1 MVTLFAF
8 LLTLGLLITIHEY
21 GHFLVARLCGVKVLQ
36 FSIGFGKSLY
46 KRRFGRDGTEFILAA
61 FPLGGYVRMLDER
74 EAPVAESE
82 LSRAFN
88 RQPVWKRMAIVVAGP
103 LANLLL
109 AIALYWVL
117 FMSGVA
123 GLKPILGEVA
133 EGSAASRAS
142 MKTGEVVRKI
152 DGTAVTSWQ
161 DVRWLILQQS
171 LKASQVEVE
180 AASGTNETH
189 LHQLDLSGL
198 AHDDPE
204 QDILQQLGLSPY
216 QPPMPARVGQLME
229 DSAAQRG
236 GLQVGDE
243 VISVNDVPVMQWESF
258 VGIVRENP
266 GKALRVKVQREGRE
280 QMLLLTPD
288 AVQEDGKTIGRI
300 GAAYRMEQHEL
311 DKLLVEIRYAPL
323 PALSHAIGKTWD
335 TSIFSLKMLGSM
347 LTGAVSWKGVSGP
360 VTIASYAGQ
369 SAQVGW
375 KAFLTFLALVSISLG
390 VLNLLPI
397 PVLDGGHLMYY
408 MVEILKGSP
417 VSEHAMEIGQKI
429 GLALLGLLMACAL
442 YNDINRII
450 TG

>member
-1 MVTLFAF
+1 MLTLFAF

-21 GHFLVARLCGVKVLQ
+21 GHYLVARLCGVKVLQ
-36 FSIGFGKSLY
+36 FSIGFGRALI
-46 KRRFGRDGTEFILAA
+46 KRKFGRDDTEFILAV

-74 EAPVAESE
+74 EAPVAQEE
-82 LSRAFN
+82 LARAFN
-88 RQPVWKRMAIVVAGP
+88 RQPVWKRMAIVAAGP

-117 FMSGVA
+117 FMSGVT
-123 GLKPILGEVA
+123 GLKPVLGDVA

-142 MKTGEVVRKI
+142 MKAGEMVRKI
-152 DGTAVTSWQ
+152 DDVPVASWQ

-171 LKASQVEVE
+171 LKSSRVEIE
-180 AASGTNETH
+180 AANGNNETH
-189 LHQLDLSGL
+189 LHQLDLSDL

-204 QDILQQLGLSPY
+204 RDILEQLGLSPY
-216 QPPMPARVGQLME
+216 QPAMPARVGE
-229 DSAAQRG
+229 IIDGGAAQRD
-236 GLQVGDE
+236 GLQVGDTI
-243 VISVNDVPVMQWESF
+243 VSVSGMPITEWEAF
-258 VGIVRENP
+258 VGVVRENP
-266 GKALRVKVQREGRE
+266 GKVLPVKVAREGRDVTL
-280 QMLLLTPD
+280 QLTPD
-288 AVQEDGKTIGRI
+288 SAKEGDKLIGRI

-311 DKLLVEIRYAPL
+311 DRLLVEIRYAPL

-335 TSIFSLKMLGSM
+335 TSVFSLKMLGNM
-347 LTGAVSWKGVSGP
+347 LTGAISWKGVSGP

-369 SAQVGW
+369 SAQIGW

-417 VSEHAMEIGQKI
+417 VSERAMEVGQKI

>member
-82 LSRAFN
+82 LPRAFN

-152 DGTAVTSWQ
+152 DGTAVTSW
-161 DVRWLILQQS
+161 
-171 LKASQVEVE
+171 
-180 AASGTNETH
+180 
-189 LHQLDLSGL
+189 
-198 AHDDPE
+198 
-204 QDILQQLGLSPY
+204 
-216 QPPMPARVGQLME
+216 
-229 DSAAQRG
+229 
-236 GLQVGDE
+236 
-243 VISVNDVPVMQWESF
+243 
-258 VGIVRENP
+258 
-266 GKALRVKVQREGRE
+266 
-280 QMLLLTPD
+280 
-288 AVQEDGKTIGRI
+288 
-300 GAAYRMEQHEL
+300 
-311 DKLLVEIRYAPL
+311 
-323 PALSHAIGKTWD
+323 
-335 TSIFSLKMLGSM
+335 
-347 LTGAVSWKGVSGP
+347 
-360 VTIASYAGQ
+360 
-369 SAQVGW
+369 
-375 KAFLTFLALVSISLG
+375 
-390 VLNLLPI
+390 
-397 PVLDGGHLMYY
+397 
-408 MVEILKGSP
+408 
-417 VSEHAMEIGQKI
+417 
-429 GLALLGLLMACAL
+429 
-442 YNDINRII
+442 
-450 TG
+450 